1 MICVCFVNQLQTRI
15 ILLPPACYNLRM
27 GSDLLSRGLISISL
41 CAILCLL
48 ALPATAQSAVA
59 VRVSLPITDQFPQIS
74 LFIAV
79 VDGTGRYIPG
89 LLAPSFT
96 VIEDN
101 NPIPDVTIQETQVG
115 TRQIIV
121 INTTSGLKLRDPLGN
136 SRFDLV
142 RQALLDWWQLPEA
155 TLYGIDDLS
164 LVTAEGALVSHS
176 RSAAD
181 LASMVDNLEPSFDDD
196 VSGYDLLLQAL
207 DFTSDPIPMPG
218 MPSYLVFFT
227 SLLRTPRDL
236 PIANIIARA
245 NDTGTTIYPVL
256 IGPAEAIEQIE
267 AEPLR
272 LLAVETGGQLITF
285 DPLLGLDELA
295 EKILLQRTQY
305 LLTYNSLAA
314 TAGLHQVQIQ
324 FTEGGRDTLSDPQI
338 FEIDVRPPEV
348 TFIQPPDLIHRQ
360 IDDSSSAPD
369 AFSPIS
375 QSLQLLITFPDQ
387 HLRAII
393 SSQLFVDGE
402 LISQNNEAPFDSFEW
417 DLSNYLETNTHTI
430 QVIVEDALGVQGSS
444 ISHPIDILV
453 ETPPRGLAALRP
465 ALGSIVAAL
474 AVLIAGVVLAA
485 GLINMGRSRRDSST
499 PAKGSSLWGGGSLR
513 RAGLRSKQSSHPIEA
528 YLIPVDAEG
537 NEGDFIPL
545 TGVDFIFGSDP
556 SMTSAPLLDPSVA
569 GIHARLTR
577 QAAGDYL
584 LRDQGSVA
592 GTWINYE
599 LVSDEGYFLKHGD
612 LIHIGRQVFRFRL
625 PTPPPPP
632 EVRIHPA
639 KDSSTEPGNIQETST

>member
-1 MICVCFVNQLQTRI
+1 MVIPV
-15 ILLPPACYNLRM
+15 
-27 GSDLLSRGLISISL
+27 
-41 CAILCLL
+41 
-48 ALPATAQSAVA
+48 TAQSAVA
-59 VRVSLPITDQFPQIS
+59 VRASLPITDQFPQIA
-74 LFIAV
+74 LYIAV
-79 VDGTGRYIPG
+79 VDATGRYIPD
-89 LLAPSFT
+89 LRASSFT

-101 NPIPDVTIQETQVG
+101 NPIPDLTIEETQVG
-115 TRQIIV
+115 TRQIFV

-142 RQALLDWWQLPEA
+142 REALLDWWQLSEA

-164 LVTAEGALVSHS
+164 LVTADGAFVSHS
-176 RSAAD
+176 QSTAD
-181 LASMVDNLEPSFDDD
+181 LASMLNNLEPSFEDD

-207 DFTSDPIPMPG
+207 DFTSDPTPMSG
-218 MPSYLVFFT
+218 MPSHLIFFT

-236 PIANIIARA
+236 PVANIIARA
-245 NDTGTTIYPVL
+245 NDTGTNIYPIL
-256 IGPAEAIEQIE
+256 IGPPEAIEQIE

-285 DPLLGLDELA
+285 DPSLGLNDLA

-324 FTEGGRDTLSDPQI
+324 FTEDGRDTLSDPQI

-348 TFIQPPDLIHRQ
+348 TFVQPPDMIHRQ
-360 IDDSSSAPD
+360 MEDSTSTSD
-369 AFSPIS
+369 VYSPIS
-375 QSLQLLITFPDQ
+375 QDLQILITFPDQ
-387 HLRAII
+387 HPREIA

-402 LISQNNEAPFDSFEW
+402 LISQNNQTPFDGFKW
-417 DLSNYLETNTHTI
+417 DLFNYIETNTHTL
-430 QVIVEDALGVQGSS
+430 QVIVEDELGLQGSS
-444 ISHPIDILV
+444 ISHPVDVIV

-474 AVLIAGVVLAA
+474 AVLIAGVVLAI
-485 GLINMGRSRRDSST
+485 GLINMGRGRREASSA
-499 PAKGSSLWGGGSLR
+499 AKVSSLWGGNSLR
-513 RAGLRSKQSSHPIEA
+513 RAGLRNKQSRHPVEA
-528 YLIPVDAEG
+528 YLIPIDTEG
-537 NEGDFIPL
+537 NEGDLIPL
-545 TGVDFIFGSDP
+545 TGVEFTFGSDP
-556 SMTSAPLLDPSVA
+556 SMTSVPLLDPSVA

-584 LRDQGSVA
+584 IRDQGSIA

-599 LVSDEGYFLKHGD
+599 LVSDEGNLLKHGD

-625 PTPPPPP
+625 PTSPPPP
-632 EVRIHPA
+632 EVRIYRA
-639 KDSSTEPGNIQETST
+639 KFSSPKPEDSQETST

>member
-1 MICVCFVNQLQTRI
+1 
-15 ILLPPACYNLRM
+15 M
-27 GSDLLSRGLISISL
+27 GSDFRSRWLISLSL
-41 CAILCLL
+41 FAVLCLMT
-48 ALPATAQSAVA
+48 LPATAQSAVA
-59 VRVSLPITDQFPQIS
+59 VRASPPITDQFPQIT

-101 NPIPDVTIQETQVG
+101 NPIPEVTVQETQVG
-115 TRQIIV
+115 TRQIFV
-121 INTTSGLKLRDPLGN
+121 INTNSGLKLRDPLGN

-142 RQALLDWWQLPEA
+142 RQALLDWWQNPEA
-155 TLYGIDDLS
+155 NLYGIDDLS

-176 RSAAD
+176 RSTAD
-181 LASMVDNLEPSFDDD
+181 LASALDNLEPSFEDD

-207 DFTSDPIPMPG
+207 DFTSDPTPMSG
-218 MPSYLVFFT
+218 MPSHLIFFT

-245 NDTGTTIYPVL
+245 NDTGTTLYPVL
-256 IGPAEAIEQIE
+256 IGPAEAVEQIE

-272 LLAVETGGQLITF
+272 LLAVETGGQLITS
-285 DPLLGLDELA
+285 DPSQGLNELA

-324 FTEGGRDTLSDPQI
+324 FTDGGRDTLSDPQI

-348 TFIQPPDLIHRQ
+348 TFVQPPDLIHRQ
-360 IDDSSSAPD
+360 RDDSTSTPD

-375 QSLQLLITFPDQ
+375 QSLQFLITFPDQ
-387 HLRAII
+387 HPRAIV

-402 LISQNNEAPFDSFEW
+402 LIYQNNEAPFDSFEW
-417 DLSNYLETNTHTI
+417 DLSTYLETKTHTL
-430 QVIVEDALGVQGSS
+430 QVIIEDALGVQGSS
-444 ISHPIDILV
+444 VSHPIDIVV
-453 ETPPRGLAALRP
+453 ETPPSGLAALRP

-474 AVLIAGVVLAA
+474 AVLIAGVVLAV
-485 GLINMGRSRRDSST
+485 GLISMGRGRLGSSSS
-499 PAKGSSLWGGGSLR
+499 AKGSSLWGGNSLR
-513 RAGLRSKQSSHPIEA
+513 RAGLRSQKSSHPIEA
-528 YLIPVDAEG
+528 YLMPIDAEG
-537 NEGDFIPL
+537 NKGDLIPL

-584 LRDQGSVA
+584 LRDQGSIA

-599 LVSDEGYFLKHGD
+599 LVAEEGQFLKHGD
-612 LIHIGRQVFRFRL
+612 LVHIGRQAFRFRL
-625 PTPPPPP
+625 PIPPPPP
-632 EVRIHPA
+632 EVRIRPA
-639 KDSSTEPGNIQETST
+639 RDSSPEPQNSQETST

>member
-1 MICVCFVNQLQTRI
+1 M
-15 ILLPPACYNLRM
+15 
-27 GSDLLSRGLISISL
+27 
-41 CAILCLL
+41 
-48 ALPATAQSAVA
+48 ALPVTAQSAVA
-59 VRVSLPITDQFPQIS
+59 VRASLPITGQFPQIS

-79 VDGTGRYIPG
+79 VDGRGRYIPD
-89 LLAPSFT
+89 LLAPNFT

-101 NPIPDVTIQETQVG
+101 NPIPDVTIQEMQVG
-115 TRQIIV
+115 TRQIYV
-121 INTTSGLKLRDPLGN
+121 INNTSGLRLRDPLGN

-142 RQALLDWWQLPEA
+142 RQALLDWWQIPDA

-176 RSAAD
+176 RSTAD
-181 LASMVDNLEPSFDDD
+181 LASTVNNLEPSFGDD
-196 VSGYDLLLQAL
+196 VSGYDILLQAL
-207 DFTSDPIPMPG
+207 DFTSDPTPMPG
-218 MPSYLVFFT
+218 MPSHIVFFT

-285 DPLLGLDELA
+285 DPALGLDELA
-295 EKILLQRTQY
+295 ETILLQRTQY

-348 TFIQPPDLIHRQ
+348 TFVQPPDLIHRQ
-360 IDDSSSAPD
+360 MEDSATTPD
-369 AFSPIS
+369 AFLPTS
-375 QSLQLLITFPDQ
+375 QNLHLLFTFPDQ
-387 HLRAII
+387 HQRAII
-393 SSQLFVDGE
+393 SSKLFVDGE

-417 DLSNYLETNTHTI
+417 DLSSYLETNTHTV
-430 QVIVEDALGVQGSS
+430 QVIVEDVLGVEGAS
-444 ISHPIDILV
+444 ISHPIDIIV

-474 AVLIAGVVLAA
+474 AVLIAGVVLAV
-485 GLINMGRSRRDSST
+485 GLINMGRGRRESSSA
-499 PAKGSSLWGGGSLR
+499 AKESSLWGGSPLR
-513 RAGLRSKQSSHPIEA
+513 RAGLRSKQSSHPVEA
-528 YLIPVDAEG
+528 YLIPIDAEG
-537 NEGDFIPL
+537 NEGDLIPL
-545 TGVDFIFGSDP
+545 TGVDFILGSDP
-556 SMTSAPLLDPSVA
+556 SMTSVPLLDPSVA

-625 PTPPPPP
+625 PAPPPPP
-632 EVRIHPA
+632 EVRIYPA
-639 KDSSTEPGNIQETST
+639 KDSSQEPGNIQETST

>member
-1 MICVCFVNQLQTRI
+1 M
-15 ILLPPACYNLRM
+15 
-27 GSDLLSRGLISISL
+27 
-41 CAILCLL
+41 LCLL
-48 ALPATAQSAVA
+48 AIPVTAQSAVT
-59 VRVSLPITDQFPQIS
+59 VRASLPITDQFPQITM
-74 LFIAV
+74 FIAV
-79 VDGTGRYIPG
+79 VDGTGRYIPS
-89 LLAPSFT
+89 LLASGFT

-115 TRQIIV
+115 TRQIFV
-121 INTTSGLKLRDPLGN
+121 LNTSSGLKLRDPLGN
-136 SRFDLV
+136 RRFDLV
-142 RQALLDWWQLPEA
+142 RLALLDWWQLPEA

-176 RSAAD
+176 KSTAD
-181 LASMVDNLEPSFDDD
+181 LASTLNNLEPSFEDDI
-196 VSGYDLLLQAL
+196 SGYDLLLQAL
-207 DFTSDPIPMPG
+207 DFTSDPTPMPG
-218 MPSYLVFFT
+218 MPSHLIFFT

-256 IGPAEAIEQIE
+256 IGPDEANEQIE

-285 DPLLGLDELA
+285 DPSLGLNELA

-324 FTEGGRDTLSDPQI
+324 FTEDGRDTLSDPQI

-348 TFIQPPDLIHRQ
+348 TFVQPPDMIHRQ
-360 IDDSSSAPD
+360 MDDSASTSD

-375 QSLQLLITFPDQ
+375 QNLQFLITFPDQ
-387 HLRAII
+387 HPRSIV

-417 DLSNYLETNTHTI
+417 ELSNYLETNTHTL
-430 QVIVEDALGVQGSS
+430 QVIVVDALGVQGTSVS
-444 ISHPIDILV
+444 QPIEIVV
-453 ETPPRGLAALRP
+453 ETPPSGLAAIRP
-465 ALGSIVAAL
+465 ALGSIVAAI
-474 AVLIAGVVLAA
+474 AVLIAGVVLAV
-485 GLINMGRSRRDSST
+485 GLINMGRSRLDTSSS
-499 PAKGSSLWGGGSLR
+499 AKGTSLWGSSSLR
-513 RAGLRSKQSSHPIEA
+513 RAGLRSKQTSLPIEA
-528 YLIPVDAEG
+528 YLIPINTEG
-537 NEGDFIPL
+537 HEGELIPL
-545 TGVDFIFGSDP
+545 TGVEFIFGSDP

-584 LRDQGSVA
+584 LRDQGSIA

-599 LVSDEGYFLKHGD
+599 LVSDEGYLLKHGD
-612 LIHIGRQVFRFRL
+612 IIHIGRQVFRFRL

-639 KDSSTEPGNIQETST
+639 KDSSPERGDNQETST

>member
-1 MICVCFVNQLQTRI
+1 
-15 ILLPPACYNLRM
+15 M
-27 GSDLLSRGLISISL
+27 GSDLLSRWLISICL
-41 CAILCLL
+41 CAVLFLVV
-48 ALPATAQSAVA
+48 LPAAAQSAVA
-59 VRVSLPITDQFPQIS
+59 VRASLPITDQFPQIS
-74 LFIAV
+74 LFTAV
-79 VDGTGRYIPG
+79 VDGTDRYIPG

-115 TRQIIV
+115 TRQIFV
-121 INTTSGLKLRDPLGN
+121 INTTSGLKLRDTLGN

-164 LVTAEGALVSHS
+164 LVTAEGVLVSHS

-181 LASMVDNLEPSFDDD
+181 LASMVNNLEPSFDDD

-207 DFTSDPIPMPG
+207 DFTSDPTPMPG
-218 MPSYLVFFT
+218 MPSHLVFVT

-272 LLAVETGGQLITF
+272 LLAVETGGQLFTF
-285 DPLLGLDELA
+285 DPSQGLDELA
-295 EKILLQRTQY
+295 EKILFQRTQY

-324 FTEGGRDTLSDPQI
+324 FTEDGRDTLSDPQI

-348 TFIQPPDLIHRQ
+348 TFVQPPDLIHRQ
-360 IDDSSSAPD
+360 MDDSASTLD
-369 AFSPIS
+369 AFSPTS

-387 HLRAII
+387 HLRSII

-402 LISQNNEAPFDSFEW
+402 LISENNEAPFDSFEW
-417 DLSNYLETNTHTI
+417 DLSNYLETNTHTL
-430 QVIVEDALGVQGSS
+430 QVIVEDALGVQGAS
-444 ISHPIDILV
+444 ISHPIDIIV
-453 ETPPRGLAALRP
+453 ETPPSGLAALRP

-474 AVLIAGVVLAA
+474 AVLIAGVVLAV
-485 GLINMGRSRRDSST
+485 GLINMGRGRRESST
-499 PAKGSSLWGGGSLR
+499 PAKGSSLWGGSSLR

-537 NEGDFIPL
+537 NEGDLIPL

-632 EVRIHPA
+632 EVRIYPA
-639 KDSSTEPGNIQETST
+639 KDSSPEPGNIQETST

>member
-1 MICVCFVNQLQTRI
+1 MSID
-15 ILLPPACYNLRM
+15 LRP
-27 GSDLLSRGLISISL
+27 RWFINISL
-41 CAILCLL
+41 VAALCLF

-59 VRVSLPITDQFPQIS
+59 IRASLPITDQFPQIT

-79 VDGTGRYIPG
+79 VDGMGRYIPG

-115 TRQIIV
+115 TRQIFV
-121 INTTSGLKLRDPLGN
+121 VNTTSGLKLRDALGN
-136 SRFDLV
+136 SRFDLI

-155 TLYGIDDLS
+155 TLFGIDDLS
-164 LVTAEGALVSHS
+164 LVTTEGTLVSHS
-176 RSAAD
+176 RSTAD
-181 LASMVDNLEPSFDDD
+181 LASILSNLEPSFEDN

-207 DFTSDPIPMPG
+207 DFTSDPTPMPG
-218 MPSYLVFFT
+218 MPSHLVFVT

-245 NDTGTTIYPVL
+245 NDTGTIIYPVL
-256 IGPAEAIEQIE
+256 IGPEEAIEQIE

-272 LLAVETGGQLITF
+272 LLAVETGGQLIIF
-285 DPLLGLDELA
+285 DPSLGLSELA

-324 FTEGGRDTLSDPQI
+324 FTDDGRDTLSDPQI

-360 IDDSSSAPD
+360 MDESASTSG

-375 QSLQLLITFPDQ
+375 QSLQILITFPDQ
-387 HLRAII
+387 HPRAIV
-393 SSQLFVDGE
+393 SSQLVVDGE
-402 LISQNNEAPFDSFEW
+402 LVSQNNEAPFDAFEW
-417 DLSNYLETNTHTI
+417 DLSNYLETNTHTL
-430 QVIVEDALGVQGSS
+430 QVIVVDSLGLQGAS
-444 ISHPIDILV
+444 INHPIEVVV
-453 ETPPRGLAALRP
+453 ETPPSGLAALRP
-465 ALGSIVAAL
+465 VLGSIVAAL
-474 AVLIAGVVLAA
+474 AVLIAGVVLAV
-485 GLINMGRSRRDSST
+485 GLINMGKGRLDSSSS
-499 PAKGSSLWGGGSLR
+499 AKRSSLWGDSSLK

-528 YLIPVDAEG
+528 YLIPIDVEG
-537 NEGDFIPL
+537 NEGDLIPL

-556 SMTSAPLLDPSVA
+556 SMTSAPLLDPSVE

-592 GTWINYE
+592 GTWINFE
-599 LVSDEGYFLKHGD
+599 LVSDEGYLLKHGD
-612 LIHIGRQVFRFRL
+612 LIHIGRQAFRFRL

-632 EVRIHPA
+632 EIRIHPA
-639 KDSSTEPGNIQETST
+639 KDSSPERGNSQETSS

>member
-1 MICVCFVNQLQTRI
+1 MICVYFVNQLQTRI

-27 GSDLLSRGLISISL
+27 GSNLLSRVLISVSL
-41 CAILCLL
+41 CAVLCLL
-48 ALPATAQSAVA
+48 AIPARAQSAEA

-79 VDGTGRYIPG
+79 VDGTGRYMPG

-115 TRQIIV
+115 TRQIFV
-121 INTTSGLKLRDPLGN
+121 INTTSGLKLRDTLGN

-164 LVTAEGALVSHS
+164 LVTAEGVLVSHS

-181 LASMVDNLEPSFDDD
+181 LASMVNNLEPSFDDD

-207 DFTSDPIPMPG
+207 DFTSDPTPIPG
-218 MPSYLVFFT
+218 MPSHLVFFT

-245 NDTGTTIYPVL
+245 NDTGTTIYPIL

-272 LLAVETGGQLITF
+272 LLAVETGGQLISF
-285 DPLLGLDELA
+285 DPSLGLNELA

-417 DLSNYLETNTHTI
+417 DLSNYLETNTHTL

-453 ETPPRGLAALRP
+453 ETPPSGLAALRP

-474 AVLIAGVVLAA
+474 AVLIAGVVLAV

-499 PAKGSSLWGGGSLR
+499 PAKGSSLWGGSSLR
-513 RAGLRSKQSSHPIEA
+513 RAGLRSKQSSHPVEA
-528 YLIPVDAEG
+528 YLIPVDSEG
-537 NEGDFIPL
+537 NEGDLIPL

>member
-1 MICVCFVNQLQTRI
+1 MSID
-15 ILLPPACYNLRM
+15 LRP
-27 GSDLLSRGLISISL
+27 RWFINISL
-41 CAILCLL
+41 VAALCLF

-59 VRVSLPITDQFPQIS
+59 IRASLPITDQFPQIT

-79 VDGTGRYIPG
+79 VDGMGRYIPG

-115 TRQIIV
+115 TRQIFV
-121 INTTSGLKLRDPLGN
+121 VNTTSGLKLRDALGN
-136 SRFDLV
+136 SRFDLI

-155 TLYGIDDLS
+155 TLFGIDDLS
-164 LVTAEGALVSHS
+164 LVTTEGTLVSHS
-176 RSAAD
+176 RSTAD
-181 LASMVDNLEPSFDDD
+181 LASILSNLEPSFEDD

-207 DFTSDPIPMPG
+207 DFTSDPTPMPG
-218 MPSYLVFFT
+218 MPSHLVFVT

-245 NDTGTTIYPVL
+245 NDTGTIIYPVL
-256 IGPAEAIEQIE
+256 IGPEEAIEQIE

-272 LLAVETGGQLITF
+272 LLAVETGGQLIIF
-285 DPLLGLDELA
+285 DPSLGLSELA

-324 FTEGGRDTLSDPQI
+324 FTDDGRDTLSDPQI

-360 IDDSSSAPD
+360 MDESASTSG

-375 QSLQLLITFPDQ
+375 QSLQILITFPDQ
-387 HLRAII
+387 HPRAIV
-393 SSQLFVDGE
+393 SSQLVVDGE
-402 LISQNNEAPFDSFEW
+402 LVSQNNEAPFDAFEW
-417 DLSNYLETNTHTI
+417 DLSNYLETNTHTL
-430 QVIVEDALGVQGSS
+430 QVIVVDSLGLQGAS
-444 ISHPIDILV
+444 INHPIEVVV
-453 ETPPRGLAALRP
+453 ETPPSGLAALRP
-465 ALGSIVAAL
+465 VLGSIVAAL
-474 AVLIAGVVLAA
+474 AVLIAGVVLAV
-485 GLINMGRSRRDSST
+485 GLINMGKGRLDSSSS
-499 PAKGSSLWGGGSLR
+499 AKRSSLWGDSSLK

-528 YLIPVDAEG
+528 YLIPIDVEG
-537 NEGDFIPL
+537 NEGDLIPL

-556 SMTSAPLLDPSVA
+556 SMTSAPLLDPSVE

-592 GTWINYE
+592 GTWINFE
-599 LVSDEGYFLKHGD
+599 LVSDEGYLLKHGD
-612 LIHIGRQVFRFRL
+612 LIHIGRQAFRFRL

-632 EVRIHPA
+632 EIRIHPA
-639 KDSSTEPGNIQETST
+639 KDSSPERGNSQETSS